1 MTCEHVTSVLIPYCE
16 IPVSINSIDVM
27 GITRLA
33 ESSTKI
39 ITIKLPLLNY
49 LSNYR
54 LDMSIRMLDFDHFK
68 SRIKTELYLRYF
80 EA

>member
-33 ESSTKI
+33 ELSI
-39 ITIKLPLLNY
+39 IHIYYTQSAVDRGYNTCIAYWVITRP
-49 LSNYR
+49 
-54 LDMSIRMLDFDHFK
+54 
-68 SRIKTELYLRYF
+68 
-80 EA
+80 